1 MGTSAS
7 AMYAG
12 VAWIDA
18 AQGPTYAFVDGQAQ
32 LVGNP
37 GTIETPT
44 GPGYS
49 CLGFGPGK
57 AELTVSYQRAP
68 AVQLQGTTWMTAD
81 VAVEGA
87 INTLSLN
94 VSQVGGN
101 MGCARTALYN
111 NGGSPEYAIVWQDES
126 GSLAVRLLR
135 GAGRDGEELP
145 VLLVDRFRRGGP
157 FAADRGRGHFRQ

>member
-44 GPGYS
+44 GLGYS

-68 AVQLQGTTWMTAD
+68 AVQLQGRP
-81 VAVEGA
+81 G
-87 INTLSLN
+87 
-94 VSQVGGN
+94 
-101 MGCARTALYN
+101 
-111 NGGSPEYAIVWQDES
+111 
-126 GSLAVRLLR
+126 
-135 GAGRDGEELP
+135 
-145 VLLVDRFRRGGP
+145 
-157 FAADRGRGHFRQ
+157 